1 MNMGVIELDLSI
13 LHLTK
18 NMAKSLFSLFKFRS
32 SIWIEIAKELL
43 LMMSQVFGPPHNI
56 NTLKKIHW
64 RSNDLFA
71 DFEADAAENAAVAK
85 KVEREGK
92 VRRANMQQEVEDAFE
107 IELEEVEGKG
117 EGLKEVEAE
126 ERIRL
131 LLSLIDQVRSGFL

>member
-1 MNMGVIELDLSI
+1 MIQPN
-13 LHLTK
+13 
-18 NMAKSLFSLFKFRS
+18 
-32 SIWIEIAKELL
+32 
-43 LMMSQVFGPPHNI
+43 Q
-56 NTLKKIHW
+56 
-64 RSNDLFA
+64 SNDLFA

-92 VRRANMQQEVEDAFE
+92 VRRANMQQEVEDALE